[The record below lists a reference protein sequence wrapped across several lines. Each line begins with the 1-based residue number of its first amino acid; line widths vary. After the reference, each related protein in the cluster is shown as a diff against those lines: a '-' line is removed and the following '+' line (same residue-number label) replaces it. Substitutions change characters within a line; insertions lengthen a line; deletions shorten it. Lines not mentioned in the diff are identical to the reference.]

1 MSITQAKLDQY
12 KALIA
17 SNLKNTLTSS
27 QYAIATSDKA
37 IKMLEAEAG
46 GDGST
51 ATGAATFVGWLK
63 SNPKAMTFLT
73 GSSDAAKDFQ
83 NIISGNVTFTTA
95 ADALPS
101 TYIALHAETP
111 ANEPKLAGLLALRN
125 AGLGTGSGTGVDST
139 FKTDGANLGA
149 GAAGTVLTDA
159 YVMGLYATWGAAK
172 FNAIFNNGTLK
183 AIANESNASYDT
195 IAEVA
200 ALYSAWSSTVSV
212 SSFFAGLQKMVD
224 AGVSG
229 LKFSDLMGLANN
241 ATNFNK
247 YTSDAAITLMA
258 SSGGSFSAVTGLSA
272 AEFTAL
278 TSINAVNA
286 IKHGGADYTLLHAV
300 YTADTTKLNS
310 LLSDNSLNLAMKG
323 YTGVDIPALS
333 TGYGTTYTLPA
344 DAKFNAVVDP
354 GFYTLFAN
362 GTTYA
367 NVAAAH
373 TANLLHGFTPA
384 VIEQLVKDPGN
395 FNANVGVLVSGS
407 LSDYSGLD
415 AMGFQG

>member
-1 MSITQAKLDQY
+1 MAITQAKLDQY

-17 SNLKNTLTSS
+17 SILKNGLTNS
-27 QYAIATSDKA
+27 QYAVATSDNGL
-37 IKMLEAEAG
+37 KMLEAEAG

-51 ATGAATFVGWLK
+51 ATGAATYVGWLK
-63 SNPKAMTFLT
+63 NNPKAMAFLT
-73 GSSDAAKDFQ
+73 GTSDAAKDFQ

-101 TYIALHAETP
+101 TYIALHAESA

-139 FKTDGANLGA
+139 FKADGANLGA
-149 GAAGTVLTDA
+149 GSAGTLLSDA
-159 YVMGLYATWGAAK
+159 NVMGLYATWGAAK

-200 ALYSAWSSTVSV
+200 AVYSAWTNTVSV

-224 AGVSG
+224 SGVSG
-229 LKFSDLMGLANN
+229 VKFSDLMGLANN

-258 SSGGSFSAVTGLSA
+258 STGGSFSAVTGLSA

-286 IKHGGADYTLLHAV
+286 IKHGGADYTLLHTV

-323 YTGVDIPALS
+323 YSGINISTLS
-333 TGYGTTYTLPA
+333 TGYGTTYTLA
-344 DAKFNAVVDP
+344 KDAQFNAIVDP
-354 GFYTLFAN
+354 DFYPLFAN

-367 NVAAAH
+367 NVAAAY
-373 TANLLHGFTPA
+373 TANLLHGFTSE
-384 VIEQLVKDPGN
+384 VIEQLVKDPAN
-395 FNANVGVLVSGS
+395 FNTNVGVLVGS
-407 LSDYSGLD
+407 LSDYAGLD
-415 AMGFQG
+415 AVGFQG